1 MSFSKYFS
9 NNKLNIT
16 PYETAGEHLELDKF
30 IKLNTNE
37 SPFKPS
43 PNAIKY
49 AAHAA
54 ENLNLYS
61 DPDCTELIAKLAET
75 FGVKPENILC
85 GNGSDEILNFIF
97 AAFCDDERGAAFPNI
112 TYSFYKVLAKFYNI
126 NYVQPEL
133 DEDFRINLDD
143 YINNNRTS
151 FIVNPNAPTGLFIE
165 LDEIERLLKHNLNNI
180 VVIDEAYIDF
190 GAESAVK
197 LINKYENLIVV
208 RTFSKSRS
216 LAGGRLGFAV
226 ADSKLINDLRAVKN
240 SLAPYNINSMT
251 QAAAIGALEDGKYFE
266 DNIKAIIKAREFTL
280 ESLKA
285 LNFKVLNSLGNF
297 VFASHE
303 RISGAKL
310 FEELSKRKILV
321 RHFNKPERINNFIR
335 VTIGKLDDMKIFVDS
350 VKEILN
356 ADC

>member
-1 MSFSKYFS
+1 MSFSKFFS
-9 NNKLNIT
+9 NRHLNIA
-16 PYETAGEHLELDKF
+16 PYDTAGEHLELERF

-37 SPFKPS
+37 SPFAPS
-43 PNAIKY
+43 PKAIKY
-49 AAHAA
+49 AARAA

-97 AAFCDDERGAAFPNI
+97 AAFCDDERGAAFPDI
-112 TYSFYKVLAKFYNI
+112 TYSFYKVLANFHNI
-126 NYVQPEL
+126 NYATPEL
-133 DEDFRINLDD
+133 DKDFKINLDD
-143 YINNNRTS
+143 YINNSRTS
-151 FIVNPNAPTGLFIE
+151 FIVNPNAPTGLFIK
-165 LDEIERLLKHNLNNI
+165 LDEIERLLKSNLNNI

-208 RTFSKSRS
+208 QTFSKSRS

-226 ADSKLINDLRAVKN
+226 ANSNLINDLRAVKN

-251 QAAAIGALEDGKYFE
+251 QAAAIGALEDEKYFE
-266 DNIKAIIKAREFTL
+266 DNINSIIQAREFTA
-280 ESLKA
+280 ESLRA

-303 RISGAKL
+303 RVSGVKL
-310 FEELSKRKILV
+310 FEELNQRKILV
-321 RHFNKPERINNFIR
+321 RHFSKPERINNFIR
-335 VTIGKLDDMKIFVDS
+335 ITIGKLDDMKALIENIR
-350 VKEILN
+350 EILN
-356 ADC
+356 A